1 MTPEKEIAAN
11 ILKRA
16 WQLETK
22 KRLTESLT
30 CYQEGIEILM
40 NALKSK

>member
-1 MTPEKEIAAN
+1 MTQDREIAAN

-16 WQLETK
+16 WQLETE
-22 KRLTESLT
+22 KRLTQSLT

-40 NALKSK
+40 NALRSK